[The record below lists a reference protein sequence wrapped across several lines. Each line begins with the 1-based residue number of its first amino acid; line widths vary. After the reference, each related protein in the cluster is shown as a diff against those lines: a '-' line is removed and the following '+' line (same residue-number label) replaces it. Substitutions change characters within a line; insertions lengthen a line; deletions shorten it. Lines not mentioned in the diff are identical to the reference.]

1 MAKKKKKSKLSNV
14 IATNRKASYEFFLED
29 RFEAG
34 IVLEGWEVK
43 SIRSGR
49 VNLKEGYVAA
59 LEGELFL
66 IGSHISPLPSTST
79 HSVSNPTR
87 NRKLLLHKKEVNRLI
102 GAVERKG
109 YTMVPTHMYWKNS
122 RVKLQFAL
130 GKGKK
135 LHDKRT
141 AIKQRD
147 IEREHRRESSSM

>member
-1 MAKKKKKSKLSNV
+1 MAKKKKKSNLGNV
-14 IATNRKASYEFFLED
+14 IATNRKASYEYFLED
-29 RFEAG
+29 KFEAG

-43 SIRSGR
+43 SIRNGR

-59 LEGELFL
+59 VEGELFL
-66 IGSHISPLPSTST
+66 IGSHISPLPSAST
-79 HSVSNPTR
+79 HTICNPTR
-87 NRKLLLHKKEVNRLI
+87 SRKLLLHKKEVNRLI

-109 YTMVPTHMYWKNS
+109 YTMVPTHLYWKNS
-122 RVKLQFAL
+122 KVKLQFAL

-147 IEREHRRESSSM
+147 IERERQREFHSI